1 MTVDHHY
8 RLTQQAPTAPPV
20 NPSAP
25 PPPGPPPGASWP
37 APPAARR
44 RPQIVPW
51 LALIVAV
58 AALVAVIIDIAI
70 ARSGSQEP
78 APPAAAPATPTY
90 TTEQIDAAKQQTCTA
105 AERSI
110 AGVRVATNRPG
121 PNGPEDLQGQ
131 LNTALA
137 RTAILHAAT
146 YLPTQIRPETPTDL
160 RQAAEKVANYAG
172 DAISA
177 ALTEGQ
183 LSSRVPDNAYR
194 NAVANFNSA
203 SKEVEKLCQA

>member
-8 RLTQQAPTAPPV
+8 RLTQQAPTAPPGHT
-20 NPSAP
+20 SAP
-25 PPPGPPPGASWP
+25 LPPGPPPGPSWP

-51 LALIVAV
+51 LALVVAV
-58 AALVAVIIDIAI
+58 AALVAVIIDIA
-70 ARSGSQEP
+70 RGGSSQEP

-121 PNGPEDLQGQ
+121 PAGPADLQGQ
-131 LNTALA
+131 LNSATARIAL
-137 RTAILHAAT
+137 LNAAT
-146 YLPTQIRPETPTDL
+146 YLPTQIAEATPAEIKD
-160 RQAAEKVANYAG
+160 AANRLAASAG

-177 ALTEGQ
+177 ALTEGK
-183 LSSRVPDNAYR
+183 SAAAPDGTYAK
-194 NAVANFNSA
+194 AGDVFNTTSD
-203 SKEVEKLCQA
+203 EVQRLCQE